1 MRDARCR
8 EHRYAIGADGIRRAV
23 FHPPTDLWGIVQ
35 KRPEDRWGVLVFK
48 GDDGQDLLH
57 VPLAGWLPEA
67 RCLGAVDLRPYKCL
81 DRTGLRQLVKRLG
94 IPLEENPEPVIA
106 SGVPDD
112 GQGSRPYRAVHTDF
126 PRGCTKGISLFG
138 WLIAFVIGFAT
149 EIPWFLTVAAGALLL
164 LPAGD
169 TLMRVRG
176 RWYSRQHARLV
187 EKTEIGPSP
196 AAGSAVT
203 RRFLRTAAVRVYPRD
218 VVLTNALGEER
229 WLGRAGAHGVAR
241 LVRLVDATTGE
252 LLGVEVRDGQGEVR
266 ALLPWRFWFAG
277 SMGSERWTAL
287 MEALKVPVSEEKY
300 RQRRD
305 AQRWW
310 QGHMLAGDA
319 RQMSPIEGKEARSY
333 RGWYRSVAG
342 ADEPV
347 VLPFF
352 SAWLLFGL
360 MSDEV
365 PAFLAGLLSALTIV
379 LALGPAT
386 VSALVS
392 RISYDRTVEAE

>member
-1 MRDARCR
+1 M
-8 EHRYAIGADGIRRAV
+8 
-23 FHPPTDLWGIVQ
+23 
-35 KRPEDRWGVLVFK
+35 
-48 GDDGQDLLH
+48 
-57 VPLAGWLPEA
+57 
-67 RCLGAVDLRPYKCL
+67 DLRPYKCL

-94 IPLEENPEPVIA
+94 IPLEESPEPVTA
-106 SGVPDD
+106 SGVLDD

-126 PRGCTKGISLFG
+126 PRGCIKGISLFG

-149 EIPWFLTVAAGALLL
+149 EISWFLMVAAGALFL

-176 RWYSRQHARLV
+176 WWYSRQHARIV
-187 EKTEIGPSP
+187 EKTEIRPSP

-229 WLGRAGAHGVAR
+229 WLGRVGAHGVGR
-241 LVRLVDATTGE
+241 LVRLVDAATGE

-277 SMGSERWTAL
+277 PLGSEGWTAL
-287 MEALKVPVSEEKY
+287 TEALKVPASDEKY
-300 RQRRD
+300 RQRRN

-310 QGHMLAGDA
+310 QGHALAGDA
-319 RQMSPIEGKEARSY
+319 RRMSPIEGRAVR
-333 RGWYRSVAG
+333 RQVAWYRSVAG
-342 ADEPV
+342 VDEPV
-347 VLPFF
+347 VIPFF
-352 SAWLLFGL
+352 SVWLLFGL
-360 MSDEV
+360 LSDEV
-365 PAFLAGLLSALTIV
+365 PAFLAGLMSALTIV
-379 LALGPAT
+379 LALGPTT